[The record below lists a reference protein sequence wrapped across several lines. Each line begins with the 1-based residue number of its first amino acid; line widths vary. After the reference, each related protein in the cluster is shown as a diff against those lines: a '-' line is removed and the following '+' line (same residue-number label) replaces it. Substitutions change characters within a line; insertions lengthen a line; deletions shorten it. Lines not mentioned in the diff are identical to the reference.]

1 MTHFPTEF
9 SGDGVKA
16 KLEGTWNKKSSG
28 SIAVV
33 WAGEDEGL
41 GGGEWF
47 RKEIS
52 GEGPQGA
59 TTLGSELLLRAMLS
73 EWELEGPLGTIRLTA
88 WEE

>member
-52 GEGPQGA
+52 GEGLRGPPHLAASCCLEQFSGSC
-59 TTLGSELLLRAMLS
+59 LGRSPIS
-73 EWELEGPLGTIRLTA
+73 VT
-88 WEE
+88 

>member
-59 TTLGSELLLRAMLS
+59 TTLGSELLLRAVFRELSGQKPNFSYLS
-73 EWELEGPLGTIRLTA
+73 E
-88 WEE
+88 